1 MVENLKE
8 NIKSQ
13 STWVRVAYM
22 ILFALIYSIAEIVV
36 IFITVFQFALKLFT
50 GNVNE
55 RLLSFSQR
63 LSTFIYNIMLF
74 FMFNSEEKPYPFSAW
89 PKGTPKA
96 AKNTFSKEEKKA
108 KKVETQTD

>member
-1 MVENLKE
+1 MDEKLKE
-8 NIKSQ
+8 NIKRQ
-13 STWVRVAYM
+13 STWARGVYM
-22 ILFALIYSIAEIVV
+22 ILFAVIYSIAEIVV
-36 IFITVFQFALKLFT
+36 IFITIFQFLLKLFT

-96 AKNTFSKEEKKA
+96 AKNPFPKEEKKP